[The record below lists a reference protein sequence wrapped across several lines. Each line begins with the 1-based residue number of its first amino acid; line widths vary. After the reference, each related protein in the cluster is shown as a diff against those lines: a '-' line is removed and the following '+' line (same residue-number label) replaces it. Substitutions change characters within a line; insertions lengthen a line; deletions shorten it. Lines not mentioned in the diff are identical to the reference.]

1 MAMRIT
7 SKMMQNTSLR
17 NLNINKSL
25 QEKLTNQMST
35 GKKITRPS
43 DDPVIAIRSLK
54 LNSSLDKIDQYYEK
68 NASDAESWLE
78 LTQSALST
86 VNEIL
91 TNDIRKNIMSA
102 KSSYRTV
109 EDREAVITHLRKA
122 MEEIYSTGNADSGGR
137 SIFTGYRTDMPLTL
151 TAAKTEHNRITE
163 QFTNDTIDK
172 MTFVYAGDINTIN
185 EGNFKDVADI
195 DKERISSNEIW
206 RKRLAYGD
214 LDLKQAKNPDGTP
227 MVDANGKPV
236 YESNI
241 DIGYMSDTV
250 YDNGEVKLSTTSM
263 TAYVKIGT
271 DKVPNEAVFTV
282 TDAAGQTINVTVPRG
297 MDTENNTGAAGIIIK
312 VAGGNTLTTM
322 PANMNIKL
330 SFSEDG
336 TIRFENNS
344 TTLNPKEAATIGSTV
359 TKNANGTS
367 TVEFDKKFE
376 TSFKIESKNI
386 YESGSNDAYMSVV
399 PVKDAD
405 GNVTEDNGNVISYIA
420 ETGEILFGNTIAE
433 RFKHL
438 PSDTELRVTYD
449 KSDWK
454 KGDLDP
460 VHYFYTER
468 EGKTASGKE
477 KTLVFNENF
486 LDDPSKNGRQIIE
499 YDVGNNQS
507 LQVNTTADEAFTHAL
522 GRDVEEVISM
532 LEEYGSYQTSLA
544 EVEKLIKSEKYNGT
558 DDELKLTRQKEALEQ
573 AMTRVLDKINKRCDE
588 LVDDCDGYFAKT
600 QLAET
605 DCGSRLAR
613 LHMVQNRLEMQ
624 QTNFGELVSQNED
637 ADYTDLVI
645 QLKSIEMTYQAA
657 LSSISYTMQTSLLD
671 FIR

>member
-1 MAMRIT
+1 MRIT

-17 NLNINKSL
+17 NLNINKAL
-25 QEKLTNQMST
+25 QEKLMNQSST

-78 LTQSALST
+78 LTDSALTT
-86 VNEIL
+86 VNSIL
-91 TNDIRKNIMSA
+91 TNDIRYNIIKA
-102 KSSYRTV
+102 KSSYTTV
-109 EDREAVITHLRKA
+109 KDREAVITHLRKA
-122 MEEIYSTGNADSGGR
+122 MEEICSTGNADSGGR
-137 SIFTGYRTDMPLTL
+137 SIFTGYRTDIPLTL
-151 TAAKTEHNRITE
+151 TEAKEEYNRITE

-172 MTFVYAGDINTIN
+172 MTFVYAGDIGTIN
-185 EGNFKDVADI
+185 EGNFKDVDDI
-195 DKERISSNEIW
+195 LTKEITSNEIY

-214 LDLKQAKNPDGTP
+214 TDLNLKQQVDPKTGELVFDKDG
-227 MVDANGKPV
+227 NPV
-236 YESNI
+236 YEDISTL
-241 DIGYMSDTV
+241 DIGYMSDAKFDGTGV
-250 YDNGEVKLSTTSM
+250 RMSTTSVS
-263 TAYVKIGT
+263 AYVSIDTSKI
-271 DKVPNEAVFTV
+271 PNEAVFKV
-282 TDAAGQTINVTVPRG
+282 TDSSTNTTVDFRIKKGQSAPIDDNGQPVTLTGNLANVT
-297 MDTENNTGAAGIIIK
+297 
-312 VAGGNTLTTM
+312 
-322 PANMNIKL
+322 
-330 SFSEDG
+330 FSYGDDG
-336 TIRFENNS
+336 TIKMENK
-344 TTLNPKEAATIGSTV
+344 NPDLAPPETASIGSSV
-359 TKNANGTS
+359 TTGANGKEVVT
-367 TVEFDKKFE
+367 FDKKFE
-376 TSFKIESKNI
+376 TSFTIDKEHVFA
-386 YESGSNDAYMSVV
+386 SGSNDAYMSVV
-399 PVKDAD
+399 GEKND
-405 GNVTEDNGNVISYIA
+405 NVISYIA
-420 ETGEILFGNTIAE
+420 ETGELLFGNAIAE

-438 PSDTELRVTYD
+438 PSDTELRVSYE

-477 KTLVFNENF
+477 KTLVFNEGF

-507 LQVNTTADEAFTHAL
+507 LQVNTTADEAFSHAL

-532 LEEYGSYQTSLA
+532 LEEYGTYQNSLQ
-544 EVEKLIKSEKYNGT
+544 EVEKLINSEQYNGT
-558 DDELKLTRQKEALEQ
+558 EYEQKLTRQKEALEE

-588 LVDDCDGYFAKT
+588 LVEDCDGFFAKT

-605 DCGSRLAR
+605 DCGARLSRLR
-613 LHMVQNRLEMQ
+613 MVQSRLEMQ
-624 QTNFGELVSQNED
+624 QTNFGELVSENED

-645 QLKSIEMTYQAA
+645 QLKSIDMTYQAA